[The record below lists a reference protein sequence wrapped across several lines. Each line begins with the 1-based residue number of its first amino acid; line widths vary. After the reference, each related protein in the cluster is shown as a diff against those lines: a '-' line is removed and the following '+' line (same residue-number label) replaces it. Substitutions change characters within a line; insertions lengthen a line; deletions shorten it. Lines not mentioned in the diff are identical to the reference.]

1 MCGPKETRFVCLFI
15 CFLLFLCSLVCLFVR
30 WFVRLPVHFSFFPFS
45 ALFLYLLFFLFML
58 YFSLYF
64 SPFLSFLISLIL
76 SSILS
81 FVLIFLQL
89 PFRLLLLWFSFRL
102 FFFFSSNHQGGD
114 NSPRLLKS
122 IRPLNL
128 PILTDHSHETQEEHG
143 IPQESEPNGPGAEY
157 GADEAALGGGE
168 SWKKIDANEL
178 KHIGS
183 FGDQRL
189 VFTYDAGTSTSINH
203 VWTGTTQA
211 QAQEG
216 TRACACVVPVHTWL
230 MRVLTLVLASSV

>member
-1 MCGPKETRFVCLFI
+1 MWPQGDPLCLFVYLFSFVSLFA
-15 CFLLFLCSLVCLFVR
+15 CLLVCSLVRSFACSFL
-30 WFVRLPVHFSFFPFS
+30 FFPLFCSFS
-45 ALFLYLLFFLFML
+45 
-58 YFSLYF
+58 
-64 SPFLSFLISLIL
+64 
-76 SSILS
+76 LS
-81 FVLIFLQL
+81 FVLSFYALFLSLFFSLSVFPYFSYSFIHPFFRSNFSLIALSFVVALIFI
-89 PFRLLLLWFSFRL
+89 SS

-203 VWTGTTQA
+203 V
-211 QAQEG
+211 
-216 TRACACVVPVHTWL
+216 
-230 MRVLTLVLASSV
+230 